1 MYKPIPGYNAVAEVR
16 KTREKLFEKYGT
28 DWDAISDMLEKAP
41 KEYFDS
47 LNMEQDNSY

>member
-28 DWDAISDMLEKAP
+28 DWDAITKMLKSAR
-41 KEYFDS
+41 KSYFDS
-47 LNMEQDNSY
+47 LKMRQGI